1 MYTGCVLYVAKVSID
16 HEILRT
22 YRQTHKIFRRCK
34 QFFFITVHLFKLST
48 DFCFIMLLKTFQK
61 VQDMRRELE
70 ITMYSVWQKPDE
82 HNRVCEM
89 KNMIKKTLWM

>member
-34 QFFFITVHLFKLST
+34 QFFLSLYLFKLST

-61 VQDMRRELE
+61 VQDIEERLQCTRFGKSLMNTIGCVR
-70 ITMYSVWQKPDE
+70 
-82 HNRVCEM
+82 
-89 KNMIKKTLWM
+89 